1 MARDERTASAGLTI
15 PAAST
20 GGPATLVVALGLAA
34 SPAVALGFAR
44 FAYGLLLPA
53 MRADLSWTYLQAGLM
68 NTANAGGYLAGALVA
83 APIASRLGMRRAYAA
98 GIVGTAVPLLLTA
111 ATSDFATLLALR
123 LLSGAAGA
131 LCFVAGFVLA
141 ARLASQGTVRAPVI
155 LGLYTAGAG
164 LGIVI
169 SGLVFQ
175 LDHGSWRAGWLA
187 LGAASLAVAPLGVLA
202 ARRVRDP
209 GAQQAGAR
217 GRPLQGLWVVLA
229 AFVLFGLGYIGFV
242 TFGVAFL
249 RVRGSSELA
258 VTGFWILLGLS
269 SLGGNLLW
277 AAILDRLPA
286 GLGLSL
292 VLGVLTLG
300 ALVPL
305 VAAGPIGLP
314 LGLVA
319 SALLFGG
326 CFLAVPAAVTG
337 VVHRSA
343 PPARWTAAIGALTI
357 GFAAGQVL
365 GPLAAGFVSDRPGG
379 LVLGLALSAAALA
392 LGAVLSLA
400 HRERRVASA
409 ATG

>member
-1 MARDERTASAGLTI
+1 MSTDETT
-15 PAAST
+15 
-20 GGPATLVVALGLAA
+20 ATLPARPTSRLTTLVLALGLAA

-44 FAYGLLLPA
+44 FAYGLLLPG
-53 MRADLSWTYLQAGLM
+53 MRADLAWTYLQAGLM

-83 APIASRLGMRRAYAA
+83 APIASRLGVRRAYAA

-111 ATSDFATLLALR
+111 ATSDFTTLLVLR
-123 LLSGAAGA
+123 LLAGASGA

-141 ARLASQGTVRAPVI
+141 ARLASEGALRAPVI

-164 LGIVI
+164 LGIVV
-169 SGLVFQ
+169 SGLIFQ

-202 ARRVRDP
+202 ARWVQDP
-209 GAQQAGAR
+209 AAR
-217 GRPLQGLWVVLA
+217 ETGPRERPLQGLWVVLG

-249 RVRGSSELA
+249 RARGSPEVA
-258 VTGFWILLGLS
+258 ITGFWILLGLA

-277 AAILDRLPA
+277 ATILHRLPSGP
-286 GLGLSL
+286 GLAL
-292 VLGVLTLG
+292 VLGVLALG

-305 VAAGPIGLP
+305 VAGGPIGLP

-319 SALLFGG
+319 SGILFGG

-337 VVHRSA
+337 VVHRST
-343 PPARWTAAIGALTI
+343 PPARWTGAIGALTI
-357 GFAAGQVL
+357 GFAAGQCI
-365 GPLAAGFVSDRPGG
+365 GPLMAGFVSDRPGG
-379 LVLGLALSAAALA
+379 LVLGLALSAGALA
-392 LGAVLSLA
+392 VGAALSLA
-400 HRERRVASA
+400 HRERGVSSA